1 MLQINGF
8 SVATALD
15 EQALKQIAS
24 VTNGTYYNATD
35 SATLAQI
42 YGSIDLRTVTD
53 PKETEVTALFAG
65 VSTLLL
71 LVGGVMS
78 MLWFGRLV

>member
-1 MLQINGF
+1 M
-8 SVATALD
+8 
-15 EQALKQIAS
+15 
-24 VTNGTYYNATD
+24 
-35 SATLAQI
+35 
-42 YGSIDLRTVTD
+42 TD

-78 MLWFGRLV
+78 MVWFGRLV

>member
-1 MLQINGF
+1 M
-8 SVATALD
+8 
-15 EQALKQIAS
+15 
-24 VTNGTYYNATD
+24 
-35 SATLAQI
+35 
-42 YGSIDLRTVTD
+42 TD